1 MKRDDTIFSYKDQ
14 VYNLQQKLNDYI
26 QLNQSSS
33 YKSIDDNDFVN
44 KGDGNDKRSN
54 KNRSSSEFHVISLM

>member
-1 MKRDDTIFSYKDQ
+1 MI
-14 VYNLQQKLNDYI
+14 YI

-44 KGDGNDKRSN
+44 KGDGNDNRSN
-54 KNRSSSEFHVISLM
+54 KNRSSSEFHVISLMYLS